1 MRKQKRT
8 TKDFHVR
15 VLEDDRNLVPANPP
29 HLVQRHLQQIFAV
42 KPEADIG
49 LDVYLEDFEGE
60 TDLPDSDRIMICQRK
75 GISEENCLRH

>member
-1 MRKQKRT
+1 MKRLKNP

-15 VLEDDRNLVPANPP
+15 VLEDDRLFPTI
-29 HLVQRHLQQIFAV
+29 QT
-42 KPEADIG
+42 ADIG
-49 LDVYLEDFEGE
+49 LDMYLEDFDGE

>member
-1 MRKQKRT
+1 MRKQRRT

-15 VLEDDRNLVPANPP
+15 VLEDDRMF
-29 HLVQRHLQQIFAV
+29 QTI
-42 KPEADIG
+42 PEADIG

-75 GISEENCLRH
+75 GLSEENCLRH

>member
-15 VLEDDRNLVPANPP
+15 VLEDDRMF
-29 HLVQRHLQQIFAV
+29 QTI
-42 KPEADIG
+42 PEADIG

>member
-1 MRKQKRT
+1 MRKRKKT

-15 VLEDDRNLVPANPP
+15 VLEDDRMF
-29 HLVQRHLQQIFAV
+29 QTI
-42 KPEADIG
+42 PEADIG

-75 GISEENCLRH
+75 GLSEENCLRH